1 MTIPNANTIN
11 AISGYVIRDN
21 ARKVTATSR
30 KIFATRGLTAPTN
43 MMTPA
48 TGKVKKVSQGNAPKA
63 LAPSFN
69 ASSIKIDA
77 TSGIRIG
84 KNPKSKP
91 A

>member
-1 MTIPNANTIN
+1 
-11 AISGYVIRDN
+11 
-21 ARKVTATSR
+21 
-30 KIFATRGLTAPTN
+30 
-43 MMTPA
+43 MMTPL
-48 TGKVKKVSQGNAPKA
+48 TGKVKKVSQGSTPTV
-63 LAPSFN
+63 LVPSFN

>member
-1 MTIPNANTIN
+1 MTIPNASTIN
-11 AISGYVIRDN
+11 PIIGYVIRDN
-21 ARKVTATSR
+21 ARKATATSR
-30 KIFATRGLTAPTN
+30 KIFATRGLIAPTN
-43 MMTPA
+43 MMTPP

-77 TSGIRIG
+77 TSGMRIG
-84 KNPKSKP
+84 NNTKTKP